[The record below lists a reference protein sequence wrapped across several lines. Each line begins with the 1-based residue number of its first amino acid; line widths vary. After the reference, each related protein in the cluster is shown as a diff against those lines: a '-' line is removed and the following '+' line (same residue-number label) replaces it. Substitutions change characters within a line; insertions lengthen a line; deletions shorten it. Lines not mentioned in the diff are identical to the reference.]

1 MLHKNIFF
9 KNYLIKRKK
18 RISKIKKIYSNLIN
32 EYKNNNIPLFSSFAG
47 YYKFAFKKNILQK
60 FKNKKNIVIVGV
72 GGSILGSK
80 AIYSFL
86 QDKIKKKFH
95 FLDNLS
101 ERNLFQL
108 FSKKLSKSL
117 YIFISKSGNTIETV
131 SNFILIKKKIKK
143 DSSILFI
150 TEKRKN
156 ILYHLAKKLRYDII
170 EHKNYI
176 GGRYSVLSESGM
188 LPAALM
194 NLKVSKF
201 KNFNSLIKN
210 KKFIH
215 NLLTNTQ
222 NLYELSKNN
231 ISNSIILSYD
241 SDLEDLSYWYQQLVA
256 ESLGKK
262 GKGFMPIVSIAP
274 KDHHSLLQLYL
285 DGPKNKFFTILS
297 SKNDK
302 KFKLKYN
309 STLQDLKFLNGKK
322 LDNVISAQKIALEK
336 NFIEKKIPYRSFHF
350 LKKNEEELGFI
361 FTFFILET
369 VLLSRLMK
377 LNPFDQPAVESV
389 KVDTKKILLRN

>member
-1 MLHKNIFF
+1 M
-9 KNYLIKRKK
+9 
-18 RISKIKKIYSNLIN
+18 
-32 EYKNNNIPLFSSFAG
+32 
-47 YYKFAFKKNILQK
+47 
-60 FKNKKNIVIVGV
+60 
-72 GGSILGSK
+72 
-80 AIYSFL
+80 
-86 QDKIKKKFH
+86 
-95 FLDNLS
+95 
-101 ERNLFQL
+101 
-108 FSKKLSKSL
+108 
-117 YIFISKSGNTIETV
+117 

-156 ILYHLAKKLRYDII
+156 ILHRLAKELKYEII

-188 LPAALM
+188 LPATLM

-201 KNFNSLIKN
+201 KNFNSIIKN
-210 KKFIH
+210 KKFVD

-389 KVDTKKILLRN
+389 KADTKKILLRN